1 MDPLGINKIAVA
13 QVPRP
18 CPNQPPFH
26 PLKSVAILNS
36 SANSTPLQ
44 TAGNAPVLNL
54 KKTAPTTG
62 RLLSANLF
70 LTVWLPNLCGV
81 HIPSAWLSI
90 ASPSGHSLWSN
101 QNIMTTISIP
111 IQCILHPHA
120 KCFALTVLIQTHI
133 PASVHAGMVHIQTTQ
148 PAAVHL
154 NMFVG
159 TIFIQTHI
167 PTAVQMLV
175 HGQDTIAQPAIT
187 STP

>member
-1 MDPLGINKIAVA
+1 
-13 QVPRP
+13 
-18 CPNQPPFH
+18 
-26 PLKSVAILNS
+26 
-36 SANSTPLQ
+36 
-44 TAGNAPVLNL
+44 
-54 KKTAPTTG
+54 
-62 RLLSANLF
+62 
-70 LTVWLPNLCGV
+70 
-81 HIPSAWLSI
+81 
-90 ASPSGHSLWSN
+90 
-101 QNIMTTISIP
+101 MTTISIP
-111 IQCILHPHA
+111 IQCILHPRA

-187 STP
+187 STLLSNAAASQMYFAQWICVQMAAQGIPTTVAVLR